1 MCSVRK
7 FYLHRSK
14 RQLARIRESQ
24 SQTPL
29 TPMSMTAPPPA
40 PQEPGETPEAYRL
53 RVDTDARVFS
63 LKLQLQWAEADYKK
77 SLAKAERD
85 LLAER
90 AETARIILA
99 LRKRLEYLEQGPLL
113 NKLHPQ
119 AENPIPESENP
130 CPKN

>member
-1 MCSVRK
+1 MK
-7 FYLHRSK
+7 
-14 RQLARIRESQ
+14 E
-24 SQTPL
+24 PL
-29 TPMSMTAPPPA
+29 TPHRYGDGTLPPSPQIAPA

-85 LLAER
+85 LVAER
-90 AETARIILA
+90 AETAKIILD
-99 LRKRLEYLEQGPLL
+99 LRKRIEYLEQGPLL

-119 AENPIPESENP
+119 AENPIPESENL
-130 CPKN
+130 CPKKNQ